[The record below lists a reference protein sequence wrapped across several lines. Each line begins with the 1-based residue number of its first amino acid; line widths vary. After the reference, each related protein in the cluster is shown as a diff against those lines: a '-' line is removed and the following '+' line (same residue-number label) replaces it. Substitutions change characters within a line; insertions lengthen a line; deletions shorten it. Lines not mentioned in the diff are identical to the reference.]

1 MKGDSDGASVTIG
14 SEINTRVLPW
24 LSHTNATAVERVETA
39 LSCIPHTRQVYF
51 SAALQGWSQIIRHIK
66 KIRSLEIST

>member
-1 MKGDSDGASVTIG
+1 MKGDSDGALVTVG

-24 LSHTNATAVERVETA
+24 LSHTNSTAVERAETA

-51 SAALQGWSQIIRHIK
+51 SAALQG
-66 KIRSLEIST
+66 